1 MKIIKSYKRNLAD
14 CLIIVAALV
23 ILGII
28 FKNIKFYY
36 IAVSLALICGLFHKT
51 AFYIS
56 FLWQSIGLVIGF
68 FVSKILLT
76 VIFYFILFPFS
87 LLQKLF
93 SKNPSISKKTLE
105 TYWKTRT
112 NTSIDFEKLW

>member
-1 MKIIKSYKRNLAD
+1 MKIIKTYKRNLAD
-14 CLIIVAALV
+14 CLVIVAALIV
-23 ILGII
+23 LGII
-28 FKNIKFYY
+28 FENIYFYY
-36 IAVSLALICGLFHKT
+36 IAGGIALLCGLIPKI

-56 FLWQSIGLVIGF
+56 FLWQSIGLILGF

-76 VIFYFILFPFS
+76 IIFYFIVFPFS